1 MKTST
6 RAGIIQ
12 LVIVIAFIASALVVN
27 QLMQSRYEPAGRNA
41 GGERAL
47 FVDTVVVDPAPYQ
60 IVFETNGTVD
70 ARVDINIVPQV
81 SGRIIAV
88 DPAFYDGGTFTP
100 ATDLFQIDPR
110 DYELDT
116 QRLAAEVARA
126 RTALQLEAAEATAAL
141 AEWSQINGDQPAP
154 DLVARRPQRAEA
166 EANLQAAQASL
177 GSAELALSRTRY
189 TLPFSGRVHTSRI
202 APGQFVQAGQSYGT
216 AFDLSSLEV
225 TTALEGQRLEWLL
238 SSAETFV
245 EISADHLGQTH
256 TYDGVL
262 RRSAASLD
270 PLTRFATV
278 RFGFH
283 SDSVALVPG
292 VFARITVYGPK
303 LDNISQVPASALQ
316 QNGLIWL
323 VTADQT
329 LQAHEPEIIF
339 SDPLF
344 LALRGLPAGATVVT
358 SRISGGAS
366 GTKVTLSTDDDSAA
380 ATTPDPAI

>member
-6 RAGIIQ
+6 RTGIIQ
-12 LVIVIAFIASALVVN
+12 LVLVIAFIVAALAVN
-27 QLMQSRYEPAGRNA
+27 RLMQSSYEPASRNA

-47 FVDTVVVDPAPYQ
+47 FVDTITVNPAPYQ

-88 DPAFYDGGTFTP
+88 DPAFYDGGTFTSE
-100 ATDLFQIDPR
+100 TDLFQIDPR

-126 RTALQLEAAEATAAL
+126 HTALQLESAEGTAAL
-141 AEWSQINGDQPAP
+141 AEWTQINGDRTAP

-166 EANLQAAQASL
+166 EANLQAAQAAL
-177 GSAELALSRTRY
+177 ANAELALSRTRY
-189 TLPFSGRVHTSRI
+189 TLPFSGRVLTSRI

-225 TTALEGQRLEWLL
+225 TAALEGERLEWLL
-238 SSAETFV
+238 RSASTTV
-245 EISADHLGQTH
+245 QISAHHLGQTH
-256 TYDGVL
+256 TYDGIL

-278 RFGFH
+278 RFGFQ

-303 LDNISQVPASALQ
+303 LDHISQVPASALQ

-323 VTADQT
+323 VAPDLT
-329 LQAHEPEIIF
+329 LQAHQPDVLF
-339 SDPLF
+339 SDSTTI
-344 LALRGLPAGATVVT
+344 ALRNLPPGSTVVT
-358 SRISGGAS
+358 SRISGAS
-366 GTKVTLSTDDDSAA
+366 AGTKVALSSDSSAV
-380 ATTPDPAI
+380 PAITPAPAN